1 MTDLIP
7 LIREVLFVGDHF
19 TLMTSV
25 TVDESLREPGESD
38 DAFVI
43 RLASSGLEQVYGWN
57 VREMSKDVAV
67 VM

>member
-1 MTDLIP
+1 MTDIIP

-25 TVDESLREPGESD
+25 VVDESLREPDESE

-67 VM
+67 VV